1 VKLTVDRAADSGRD
15 FDLEHRL
22 LMPDGSVRCIHVF
35 ARAVRD
41 KAGQPEFNGALME
54 VTAVK
59 RAEEELRD
67 TSTFKNV
74 DQEMASNEFTKLV
87 RDMLKL
93 MLGELRAN
101 RASVQTTLD
110 AAVCKRQ
117 SNSIAAG
124 HHQSD

>member
-1 VKLTVDRAADSGRD
+1 LAEAQRLSATGSFGWNVKT
-15 FDLEHRL
+15 
-22 LMPDGSVRCIHVF
+22 
-35 ARAVRD
+35 
-41 KAGQPEFNGALME
+41 EFNGALME
-54 VTAVK
+54 ITAVK

-74 DQEMASNEFTKLV
+74 DQEMASNDFTKLV